1 METGRDSIENM
12 VLKTPF
18 QIYLALCNEIGKSN
32 QHQMCVVDTM

>member
-12 VLKTPF
+12 VLKTF